1 MYVRSCGPQEYN
13 HGMPQLMQIH
23 TVNNVKMN
31 SVILVVSYT
40 NLCPHCDEVLTNY
53 NKAIVSKQ
61 EPYFQ
66 AMQIDRLLGLSF

>member
-1 MYVRSCGPQEYN
+1 
-13 HGMPQLMQIH
+13 
-23 TVNNVKMN
+23 MN

-66 AMQIDRLLGLSF
+66 AMQIDRLLGLSL